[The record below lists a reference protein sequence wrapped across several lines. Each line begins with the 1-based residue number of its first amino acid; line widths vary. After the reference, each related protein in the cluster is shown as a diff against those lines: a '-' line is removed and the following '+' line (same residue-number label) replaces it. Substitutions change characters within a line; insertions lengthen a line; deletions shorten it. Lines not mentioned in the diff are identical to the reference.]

1 MGNLNNQTIS
11 IIGNGEVGSGIGTT
25 LIKLNENI
33 IVKGFDK
40 HKEISQIALKSNSI
54 TNLTNNYAECVK
66 DSDIVIVATPTSSI
80 YEIF

>member
-40 HKEISQIALKSNSI
+40 HKEISQIALKSNSLI
-54 TNLTNNYAECVK
+54 K
-66 DSDIVIVATPTSSI
+66 
-80 YEIF
+80 